1 MQCFCLRRGDKG
13 TRCLHWCWVSLLL
26 SPIPHNACAPWDRTS
41 VGSSSPDLGCWLFQ
55 VAHPTAPFPS
65 GRSPFLVCV
74 FCCCW
79 SWMGQPGSRCFAVS
93 SGLPHHQTVVTF
105 LPVKQIRG
113 WRDAD
118 LHLDIQTVALLRGE
132 KQFSIP
138 STIGEGSG
146 LLYVLIYSLSGQEDS
161 CSGSFASCY
170 M

>member
-1 MQCFCLRRGDKG
+1 
-13 TRCLHWCWVSLLL
+13 
-26 SPIPHNACAPWDRTS
+26 
-41 VGSSSPDLGCWLFQ
+41 
-55 VAHPTAPFPS
+55 
-65 GRSPFLVCV
+65 
-74 FCCCW
+74 
-79 SWMGQPGSRCFAVS
+79 MGQPGSRCFAVS